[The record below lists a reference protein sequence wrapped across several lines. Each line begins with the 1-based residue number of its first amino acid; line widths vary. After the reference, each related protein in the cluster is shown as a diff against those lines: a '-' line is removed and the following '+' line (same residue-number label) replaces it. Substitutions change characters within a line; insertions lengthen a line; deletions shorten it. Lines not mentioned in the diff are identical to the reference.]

1 MISTRCDN
9 ITFLIKGTSD
19 WKLTDVITLVDVSK
33 HVTEV
38 SKEELRRIA
47 IVGTHMH
54 KWQGK
59 GIDGLKKVI
68 KEQAV
73 VQLDP
78 LNPAGREH
86 DIFFAARIRD
96 YKIGQFE
103 EVAYPERLVF
113 ESYGYHGHFWG
124 ILCAFAIEHFPLFYS
139 RMDREFLGKYV
150 LRQLEG
156 LEKDHPNL
164 LDSVEEY
171 VQNHGE
177 TSGDNL
183 KELGKADPSYASWK
197 SGRLGRTALETLWSL
212 GRLAVSRRDKN
223 FRKVYD
229 LVERFIPREF
239 VYNVDID
246 MEEFAFRDF
255 LLKQKSYPL
264 IYLGN
269 LSQKKSGGKET
280 LFTMRKS
287 KRFDPTIFEHE
298 GDDTPVILKPE
309 GSKLALAAPPH
320 WEKLAALDYDDD
332 MRAIAPLDPLIW
344 DRRITEELF
353 NFEYVW
359 EVYKRANERRW
370 GYYVYPLLYL
380 GQLIA
385 RLEVKFNKKTKSL
398 TFFNFQAEEHYP
410 RENRTEDA
418 LLRLITRWGRAL
430 NASTIRN
437 DESLRKYGCE
447 HEIQF

>member
-1 MISTRCDN
+1 M
-9 ITFLIKGTSD
+9 
-19 WKLTDVITLVDVSK
+19 VTLVDVSK
-33 HVTEV
+33 YVTEV
-38 SKEELRRIA
+38 STEELRRIA
-47 IVGTHMH
+47 LAGTHLH
-54 KWQGK
+54 KWEGK
-59 GIDGLKKVI
+59 GTDGLKKVI
-68 KEQAV
+68 KDHAV

-139 RMDREFLGKYV
+139 RMDREFLGKHV
-150 LRQLEG
+150 IRQFEG
-156 LEKDHPNL
+156 LERDHPNL

-171 VQNHGE
+171 VRNHGE
-177 TSGDNL
+177 TSGDDL
-183 KELGKADPSYASWK
+183 KELGKANPSYASWR
-197 SGRLGRTALETLWSL
+197 SGRLGGTALETLWSL
-212 GRLAVSRRDKN
+212 GRLIVSRRDKN

-229 LVERFIPREF
+229 LVENFIPREF
-239 VYNVDID
+239 VHKVDYD
-246 MEEFAFRDF
+246 EEEFAFRDF
-255 LLKQKSYPL
+255 VLKQKSYPL

-269 LSQKKSGGKET
+269 LSPKKSGGKKT
-280 LFTMRKS
+280 FFVMRKS
-287 KRFDPTIFEHE
+287 KRFDPIIFEHE
-298 GDDTPVILKPE
+298 KDDTPVILKPE
-309 GSKLALAAPPH
+309 GSKMALAAPPH
-320 WEKLAALDYDDD
+320 WEKLTTLTYDDE

-344 DRRITEELF
+344 DRRITEEIF
-353 NFEYVW
+353 DFEYVW

-385 RLEVKFNKKTKSL
+385 RFEAKFDKKTKTL

-410 RENRTEDA
+410 RGNRTEDA

-430 NASTIRN
+430 DAVVICT
-437 DESLRKYGCE
+437 DESLLKYGCDQ
-447 HEIQF
+447 EIQL